1 MAKRLWVT
9 PQEVREYSELVDVQS
24 RSDARLAVDITR
36 AEQYV
41 ITHTHNNFDEYE
53 EIPLQVKTAVL
64 ILAEAYAHNT
74 ATIAKEVKS
83 ETFDD
88 YSYTAESTSISV
100 DSLDLSALLDEYV
113 ISQPNNGVIL
123 RMRKI

>member
-1 MAKRLWVT
+1 MAKRPWVT
-9 PQEVREYSELVDVQS
+9 PQEVREYSETTDVQN

-41 ITHTHNNFDEYE
+41 ITYAHNDFEEYE
-53 EIPLQVKTAVL
+53 VIPLQVKAAVL

-74 ATIAKEVKS
+74 VTIAKEVKS

-100 DSLDLSALLDEYV
+100 DSLNLSALLDEYV

-123 RMRKI
+123 RMRKL